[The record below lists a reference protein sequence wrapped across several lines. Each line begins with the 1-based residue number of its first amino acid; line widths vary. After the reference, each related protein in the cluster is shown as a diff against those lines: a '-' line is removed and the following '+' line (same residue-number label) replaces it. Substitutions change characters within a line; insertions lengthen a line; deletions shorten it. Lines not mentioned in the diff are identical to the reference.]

1 MENKYVVI
9 DLETN
14 GNSPKKGDRII
25 QFAAV
30 VVRNG
35 KIVEEYSSL
44 INPLQPISPFIE
56 ELTGINDEMVKDAPL
71 FEEIAE
77 KVQELLKDAYFV
89 AHNVLFDLSFLSEEL
104 EQAFYSPFYGPVL
117 DTVELARVLFPT
129 ADSYK
134 LTDLAL
140 QEGIVHS
147 RPHQAD
153 SDAYVTAELLLIL
166 LRKLES
172 LPLQTNKQ
180 LYRLSSSLKSDVDL
194 LLENIIDEKQKKVEY
209 IPEHLEIYR
218 GMALKIAETEK
229 RNVGEKRIDPVSF
242 SIKAVEERM
251 KETLPFFRKRTGQ
264 FQMMKTVYEAFCAHD
279 HYLIEAGTGIG
290 KSLAYLLPAA
300 YFAVENKKQIVISTY
315 TTQLQEQLVHKDL
328 PLLKKILPFAVSYT
342 VLKGRSHYIS
352 LDKFEISLQE
362 NDDNYD
368 IVLTKMQI
376 LIWLT
381 ETTTGDKDEL
391 NLSSGGAAYWNKIKN
406 DGNFSLAI
414 SKAWAPKDFYR
425 RTRLLAQKANLIITN
440 HALLLKDGT
449 SAQKSIPP
457 YQYAVIDEG
466 HHFEKVATKHF
477 SHKFSYV
484 GVKLSIQQVGT
495 FEQKQLYYK
504 LEAFIDEEGT
514 GQRDYLFNQLIGNLL
529 AELDSFFRILMRY
542 AKTTAKKKASVNNSF
557 RIKREDAKEWN
568 NARNSAER
576 LVFLFK
582 DAIAAITAKI
592 NKLKQ
597 SKEMLT
603 TKQVLI
609 TERLAEIQKEWQ
621 DYVMALRIVFLREEQ
636 HISWL
641 EADVRTFPN
650 NAVLFAQPYSV
661 GEMLQKEFFAQK
673 NSMIFT
679 SATLT
684 VNNSFDYY
692 VQSLGLTMKN
702 CQMKQIPSPFP
713 YEKQVKLLVPND
725 IPEINKV
732 SLEEYIAAIAEQIIQ
747 IAEATAGRMLILFTS
762 HDMLRKT
769 HDLIKESG
777 SLEDFAILAQGITS
791 GSRMRLTR
799 NFQRYE
805 KAILLGTNSFWEGID
820 IPGEDLSCLVIVRL
834 PFSSPDEPLIE
845 AKNEEIK
852 KNGGNPFAEN
862 SLPEAVLRFKQ
873 GFGRLIRTEEDKGFI
888 VVFDRRILTT
898 TYGET
903 FLRSIP
909 RVSVETKKLDEMI
922 AVIKEWL

>member
-30 VVRNG
+30 VVING

-44 INPLQPISPFIE
+44 INPMQPISPFIE

-104 EQAFYSPFYGPVL
+104 KQAFFEPFYGPVL

-140 QEGIVHS
+140 QEGIVHL

-166 LRKLES
+166 LSKLEG
-172 LPLQTNKQ
+172 LPLQTSKQ
-180 LYRLSSSLKSDVDL
+180 LHKLSSSLKSDVDL
-194 LLENIIDEKQKKVEY
+194 LLEDIIAKKQKKVEY
-209 IPEHLEIYR
+209 IPDHLEIYR
-218 GMALKIAETEK
+218 GLALKIAGNEEKNSQEK
-229 RNVGEKRIDPVSF
+229 RKDPQKF
-242 SIKAVEERM
+242 SIKEMEERM
-251 KETLPFFRKRTGQ
+251 EASLPFFRKRQGQ
-264 FQMMKTVYEAFCAHD
+264 FKMMETIYEAFSNNH
-279 HYLIEAGTGIG
+279 HSLIEAGTGIG
-290 KSLAYLLPAA
+290 KSLAYLIPSA
-300 YFAVENKKQIVISTY
+300 YFAVENKKQIIISTY
-315 TTQLQEQLVHKDL
+315 TTQLQEQLVNKDL
-328 PLLKKILPFAVSYT
+328 PLLKRILPFSVSYT

-362 NDDNYD
+362 KDDNYD
-368 IVLTKMQI
+368 TILTKMQI

-381 ETTTGDKDEL
+381 ETFTGDKDEL
-391 NLSSGGAAYWNKIKN
+391 NLSSGGVAYWNKIKN

-449 SAQKSIPP
+449 SLQKSIPA

-466 HHFEKVATKHF
+466 HHFEKVAMKQFGHT
-477 SHKFSYV
+477 FSYV

-504 LEAFIDEEGT
+504 IESFIDEDGK
-514 GQRDYLFNQLIGNLL
+514 GQKDHVFNQLIGNLQI
-529 AELDSFFRILMRY
+529 ELDSFFRTLMYY
-542 AKTTAKKKASVNNSF
+542 AKKSAKKKSYTNNSF
-557 RIKREDAKEWN
+557 RIKREDTKEWN

-576 LVFLFK
+576 LVFLFR
-582 DAIAAITAKI
+582 DAIDAITAKI
-592 NKLKQ
+592 NRLKQ
-597 SKEMLT
+597 SKEILT

-621 DYVMALRIVFLREEQ
+621 DYLMALRVVFLREEK

-641 EADVRTFPN
+641 EADLRTFPN
-650 NAVLFAQPYSV
+650 NAALFAQPYSV
-661 GEMLQKEFFAQK
+661 GAILQKEFFMQK
-673 NSMIFT
+673 NSIVFT

-692 VQSLGLTMKN
+692 VRSLGLTHKN
-702 CQMKQIPSPFP
+702 YKMEQIISPFP
-713 YEKQVKLLVPND
+713 YEKQIKLLVPND
-725 IPEINKV
+725 IPEINTV
-732 SLEEYIAAIAEQIIQ
+732 SLEEYIAAITEQIIQ
-747 IAEATAGRMLILFTS
+747 IAEATSGRMLILFTAY
-762 HDMLRKT
+762 DMLRKT
-769 HDLIKESG
+769 HDLMKESG
-777 SLEDFAILAQGITS
+777 CLEDFAILAQGITN

-799 NFQRYE
+799 NFQRYD

-834 PFSSPDEPLIE
+834 PFSSPDEPLTE

-888 VVFDRRILTT
+888 VVFDRRIITT

-909 RVSVETKKLDEMI
+909 TVPVETKNLHEMI
-922 AVIKEWL
+922 VAIKKWL

>member
-30 VVRNG
+30 VVMNG
-35 KIVEEYSSL
+35 EIVEEYSSL

-104 EQAFYSPFYGPVL
+104 EQAFYKPFYGPVL

-166 LRKLES
+166 LHKLEG

-180 LYRLSSSLKSDVDL
+180 LHKLSGSLKSDIDL
-194 LLENIIDEKQKKVEY
+194 LLEDIMDKKQKKVEY
-209 IPEHLEIYR
+209 IPDHLEVYR
-218 GMALKIAETEK
+218 GLALKIIKNEEKDNREK
-229 RNVGEKRIDPVSF
+229 RKALQNF
-242 SIKAVEERM
+242 SITEIEKQMERA
-251 KETLPFFRKRTGQ
+251 LPFFRKRQGQ
-264 FQMMKTVYEAFCAHD
+264 LKMMETIYEAFCDNNHR
-279 HYLIEAGTGIG
+279 LIEAGTGIG

-300 YFAVENKKQIVISTY
+300 YFAFANKKQIVISTY
-315 TTQLQEQLVHKDL
+315 TTQLQEQLINKEL
-328 PLLKKILPFAVSYT
+328 PLLKSTLPFFVSYT
-342 VLKGRSHYIS
+342 ILKGRSHYIS

-362 NDDNYD
+362 KEDNYD
-368 IVLTKMQI
+368 TILTKMQI

-381 ETTTGDKDEL
+381 ETSTGDKDEL

-425 RTRLLAQKANLIITN
+425 RTRLLAQKAHLIITN
-440 HALLLKDGT
+440 HALLLKDST
-449 SAQKSIPP
+449 SLQKSIPA

-477 SHKFSYV
+477 GHKFSYV
-484 GVKLSIQQVGT
+484 GVKVSIQQVGT

-504 LEAFIDEEGT
+504 MELFMDKEGK
-514 GQRDYLFNQLIGNLL
+514 GQKDPTFNRLIGDLQI
-529 AELDSFFRILMRY
+529 ELDSFFRTLMRY
-542 AKTTAKKKASVNNSF
+542 AKKPGKKTVYTNNAF
-557 RIKREDAKEWN
+557 RIKREDTKEWS

-582 DAIAAITAKI
+582 DAIDAITAKI
-592 NKLKQ
+592 NRLKQ
-597 SKEMLT
+597 SKEILT
-603 TKQVLI
+603 TKQVLV

-621 DYVMALRIVFLREEQ
+621 DYLMALRIVFLREEK

-641 EADVRTFPN
+641 EADIRTFPN

-661 GEMLQKEFFAQK
+661 GEILQKEFFAQK
-673 NSMIFT
+673 NSIVFT

-692 VQSLGLTMKN
+692 VRSLGLIAENYKAE
-702 CQMKQIPSPFP
+702 QIISPFP

-725 IPEINKV
+725 IPEINTV
-732 SLEEYIAAIAEQIIQ
+732 PLEEFIAAITEQIIQ
-747 IAEATAGRMLILFTS
+747 IAEATAGRMLILFTAN
-762 HDMLRKT
+762 DMLRKT

-777 SLEDFAILAQGITS
+777 CLEDFAILAQGITN

-834 PFSSPDEPLIE
+834 PFSSPDEPLTE

-852 KNGGNPFAEN
+852 KNGGNPFTEN

-909 RVSVETKKLDEMI
+909 AVSVETKKLNEMI
-922 AVIKEWL
+922 AVIKKWL